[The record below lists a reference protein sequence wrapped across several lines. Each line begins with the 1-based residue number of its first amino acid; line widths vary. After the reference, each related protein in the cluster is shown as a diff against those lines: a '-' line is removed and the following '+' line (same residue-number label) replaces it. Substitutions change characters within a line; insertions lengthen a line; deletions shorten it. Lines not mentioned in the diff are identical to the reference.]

1 MKKTQFV
8 VKLTSKSGPET
19 FVKMPSIFTT
29 HQLSSCPVFSRQNLE
44 APTGPRDLQRR
55 WGGYEETG
63 WDFVLFRVRHF
74 MKNLAKISNCLWSL
88 HDYWHYDI
96 SSHGILKLTYSMA
109 CYSKTTSPEV
119 FGDRPGIELEE
130 DVDCRGPSQLP
141 KDHGDQKI
149 HLNCRTSHCERKIS
163 IDTLILSLLKSSYI
177 SDTASEPVVRSIQ
190 ALLFPA
196 DFPIFPCWHLSWA
209 CISAEESESMVVFEA
224 KRSQWFD
231 NFNRSRRSSPSAPRW
246 VKTTCLE
253 ARRFHY
259 KLCHQ
264 WINMDQLSWNWK
276 GTSQVIPSLTLS
288 YYVPLNL

>member
-8 VKLTSKSGPET
+8 VKLTNKSGPET

-109 CYSKTTSPEV
+109 CYSKTTSPEG
-119 FGDRPGIELEE
+119 FWWPSGDRAWGRCGLSWPQPTAKGPWRPEDPPKLSNFALWEE
-130 DVDCRGPSQLP
+130 DF
-141 KDHGDQKI
+141 HW
-149 HLNCRTSHCERKIS
+149 
-163 IDTLILSLLKSSYI
+163 Y
-177 SDTASEPVVRSIQ
+177 
-190 ALLFPA
+190 F
-196 DFPIFPCWHLSWA
+196 DFEST
-209 CISAEESESMVVFEA
+209 EE
-224 KRSQWFD
+224 
-231 NFNRSRRSSPSAPRW
+231 
-246 VKTTCLE
+246 
-253 ARRFHY
+253 
-259 KLCHQ
+259 
-264 WINMDQLSWNWK
+264 
-276 GTSQVIPSLTLS
+276 
-288 YYVPLNL
+288 